1 MIRLGV
7 RGHDLPGKTLE
18 EFVAMMEKYPKL
30 SHIQFAPMKSFPNI
44 FTSSDKLSPGLA
56 LYVQETLRKHNLSI
70 SILGCYLNIMQ
81 FEEKTRIKKDL
92 F

>member
-18 EFVAMMEKYPKL
+18 EFVATMEKYPKL

-44 FTSSDKLSPGLA
+44 FTSSDKGS
-56 LYVQETLRKHNLSI
+56 
-70 SILGCYLNIMQ
+70 
-81 FEEKTRIKKDL
+81 
-92 F
+92 